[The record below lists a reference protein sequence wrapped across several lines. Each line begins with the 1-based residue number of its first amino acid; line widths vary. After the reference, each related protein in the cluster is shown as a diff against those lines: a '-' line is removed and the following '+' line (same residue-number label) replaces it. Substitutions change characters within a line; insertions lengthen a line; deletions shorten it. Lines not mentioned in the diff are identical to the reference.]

1 MARLCENLRKIFA
14 RNRENRLADQ
24 PIDLASFIGF
34 LRQQAAWIK
43 QHAEYD
49 WDMGHNFSSDSK
61 VLTKFD
67 IRQYLGNFDDYF
79 KGKGFYRHKIEDL
92 FFVMMNIL
100 APPNEIAA
108 ILSKEN
114 RKKLFAGLLVNLSL
128 NTSIKLADLIKTY
141 YGMINAVSEPINNQ
155 TKDSLL
161 EAYKESIEL
170 VDKYYVDA
178 IGKQKAAA
186 QSAAPDAAEM
196 LTELLKAFSIHNRAD
211 SIAALTKG
219 NKLGFA
225 FSMLVYSILIIL
237 LLLYR
242 IWSNLATGKPDIPDI
257 PIIINALLA
266 LVIIVMVTTIVAFVK
281 NRTRKRYLL
290 RTLQSLIRHFRFS
303 YSVLDTYFR
312 GRFSFDIRKVL

>member
-1 MARLCENLRKIFA
+1 MARLSGNLRRIFT
-14 RNRENRLADQ
+14 RNRENRLTDQ
-24 PIDLASFIGF
+24 PIDLTSFIGF
-34 LRQQAAWIK
+34 LRQQATWIK

-49 WDMGHNFSSDSK
+49 WDMGHNFSSDNK
-61 VLTKFD
+61 LLVRFD
-67 IRQYLGNFDDYF
+67 IGQYIGNFNDYF
-79 KGKGFYRHKIEDL
+79 KGKGLYRHKIEDL
-92 FFVMMNIL
+92 FFIMMNIL

-178 IGKQKAAA
+178 VGKQKAAA

-211 SIAALTKG
+211 LIAALTKG